1 MPTGRAPY
9 DGPERRVNRLTLPA
23 CERCESSR
31 TWVVGR
37 TDELLYVRCSDCT
50 HVWSVKKPG
59 PDLPGE

>member
-1 MPTGRAPY
+1 MTELKR
-9 DGPERRVNRLTLPA
+9 
-23 CERCESSR
+23 
-31 TWVVGR
+31 VVGR